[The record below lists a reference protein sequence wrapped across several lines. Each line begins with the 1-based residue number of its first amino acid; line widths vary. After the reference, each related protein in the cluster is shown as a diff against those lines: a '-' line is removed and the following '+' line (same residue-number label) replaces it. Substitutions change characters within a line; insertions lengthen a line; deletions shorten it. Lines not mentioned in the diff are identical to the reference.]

1 MVHYVN
7 ENQGDGSPVV
17 HMIGQGRSL
26 WPAPI
31 NIAETGESRIIRLL
45 AIEGPE
51 GVFPRFGYHSP
62 AASSRQVHGQP
73 CLLGYR
79 QIIGFSSSGG
89 TIAPKGTAPHAIR
102 DIGRTYPAIENRRR
116 LRLFGSRRL
125 FTYGPSFGRSEK
137 ETGVAGVQAFLA
149 GELSRGATVGNR
161 HGGGLLARKRWA

>member
-51 GVFPRFGYHSP
+51 GVFPRFGYHS
-62 AASSRQVHGQP
+62 SRG
-73 CLLGYR
+73 LL
-79 QIIGFSSSGG
+79 S
-89 TIAPKGTAPHAIR
+89 P
-102 DIGRTYPAIENRRR
+102 
-116 LRLFGSRRL
+116 GS
-125 FTYGPSFGRSEK
+125 
-137 ETGVAGVQAFLA
+137 
-149 GELSRGATVGNR
+149 GATVSPR
-161 HGGGLLARKRWA
+161 L